1 MRDTLKDSMSELIK
15 FAHNKPNKV
24 MVRKYT
30 LNNLPEYNPS
40 AVKTVRNKTQMTQ
53 KVFSN
58 LLGVSVRT
66 VEAWETGKSHPNGSA
81 RRLLQLIE
89 QNPEWLKKSNMLP
102 QKDNYFGSDIYTN

>member
-1 MRDTLKDSMSELIK
+1 MKGLINMCGTLKDSMSELMR

-24 MVRKYT
+24 TVKKYT
-30 LNNLPEYNPS
+30 LSNLLEYNPLTIR
-40 AVKTVRNKTQMTQ
+40 TVRDKTQMTQ
-53 KVFSN
+53 KVFSD

-89 QNPEWLKKSNMLP
+89 QKPEIVKEIECISAE
-102 QKDNYFGSDIYTN
+102 G

>member
-1 MRDTLKDSMSELIK
+1 MRDTLRDSMSELMQ
-15 FAHNKPNKV
+15 FANNEPNKV
-24 MVRKYT
+24 TVRKYT

-40 AVKTVRNKTQMTQ
+40 AIKTVRNKTQMTQ
-53 KVFSN
+53 KVFSD

-89 QNPEWLKKSNMLP
+89 QKPEMVEEIEYAAAK
-102 QKDNYFGSDIYTN
+102 G

>member
-1 MRDTLKDSMSELIK
+1 MKGLINMRDTLKDSMSELMQ

-24 MVRKYT
+24 TVKKYT
-30 LNNLPEYNPS
+30 LSNLPEYNPLTIR
-40 AVKTVRNKTQMTQ
+40 TVRDKTQMTQ
-53 KVFSN
+53 KVFSD

-89 QNPEWLKKSNMLP
+89 QKPEIVKEIECISAE
-102 QKDNYFGSDIYTN
+102 G